1 MNGTKQLID
10 SLFKGNEDAF
20 IEHFV
25 KSCLFLPKKVV
36 EKRANEI
43 LTDISN
49 NIKVSVRFGKKYL
62 SEFEAEPKRN
72 ALRKKSK
79 SEIKK
84 IAENETLLFK
94 DGKVKVLI
102 DGTGN
107 QTVVAAIE
115 KGTGYIINS
124 NSSDLKN
131 FTLSHIWES
140 TTHNPYYFSSLWNI
154 VIIPNYLNYI
164 MDKPQSQD
172 KINETIQ

>member
-84 IAENETLLFK
+84 IAEKETLLNPITAK
-94 DGKVKVLI
+94 LNI
-102 DGTGN
+102 
-107 QTVVAAIE
+107 
-115 KGTGYIINS
+115 
-124 NSSDLKN
+124 KN
-131 FTLSHIWES
+131 TFFITF
-140 TTHNPYYFSSLWNI
+140 PFFYYLFFNFL
-154 VIIPNYLNYI
+154 
-164 MDKPQSQD
+164 
-172 KINETIQ
+172 